1 MARQLGDIHRNA
13 PSIVEGEQ
21 LGGAEQALGPMTKL
35 FDLLHR
41 RYSFD

>member
-1 MARQLGDIHRNA
+1 MAPQLGDIHRNA
-13 PSIVEGEQ
+13 PSTVEGEQ